1 MDYIITGHARVQ
13 MALRRVTEAEIE
25 FVLQNYSMAYPADD
39 GGTTLFA
46 LLGDGTS
53 VRLWVVGG
61 LPLEEPVIIK
71 SLVGR
76 G

>member
-1 MDYIITGHARVQ
+1 MDYIITKHARKQ
-13 MALRRVTEAEIE
+13 MALRRVTEEEIE
-25 FVLQNYSMAYPADD
+25 FVLKNYSMTYPSDN

-46 LLGDGTS
+46 LLNDGSS